1 MWGVSPRLGP
11 VCRDLPDGRRPRPP
25 SLPPKG
31 SVSGVLGRQ
40 RQLLDA
46 NGEREKQLQSQ
57 VLETCLGFDL
67 GASRGVGAV
76 CCRKEPRE
84 DGHSGDEDMDS
95 SRALLGRASF
105 GFFHCPL
112 ASLRNHLKISR

>member
-40 RQLLDA
+40 RQLSDA
-46 NGEREKQLQSQ
+46 NGKREKQLQSQ

-67 GASRGVGAV
+67 GASRGEKVQCAAGKSPEKMDTAV
-76 CCRKEPRE
+76 TRTWTAAELC
-84 DGHSGDEDMDS
+84 
-95 SRALLGRASF
+95 
-105 GFFHCPL
+105 
-112 ASLRNHLKISR
+112 